1 LRLRRRREG
10 SSDEKPAEGK
20 PAEGRSRRALGT
32 GVAIIAAIS
41 GGLALLFQI
50 SPDLTPDPRTKL
62 AGQIRVV
69 AVDREVTLREY
80 QQRIRDD
87 TKDFSR
93 DLLRS
98 RGYVVYLD
106 VKIQGRK
113 HRSVRLLYS
122 LYDARTRRR
131 VRGFGDV
138 EPLIPF
144 QADTPDDEFVAQIF
158 VQHSGIPRQRVV
170 VRFELRDRETI
181 LAVTDTDPLPPIR
194 APRGG

>member
-1 LRLRRRREG
+1 M
-10 SSDEKPAEGK
+10 
-20 PAEGRSRRALGT
+20 
-32 GVAIIAAIS
+32 AILAAVS
-41 GGLALLFQI
+41 GGLALLFQL

-80 QQRIRDD
+80 QRRIGDD
-87 TKDFSR
+87 TRDFGR
-93 DLLRS
+93 GLLRS

-131 VRGFGDV
+131 VPGFGDV

-144 QADTPDDEFVAQIF
+144 RADTPDDEFVAQIF
-158 VQHSGIPRQRVV
+158 VQHSGFPGQKVI
-170 VRFELRDRETI
+170 VRFELRDRETV
-181 LAVTDTDPLPPIR
+181 LAVTDTDALPPIR
-194 APRGG
+194 PPRDG